1 MEKKSQ
7 SGANLIIWIGV
18 LISVLLGV
26 VWFIQNLT
34 PLGADTDTITTD
46 ILEIRKTLLTANQ
59 SLIYIRN
66 YNPVTEYGSLTIN
79 GTTQEICI
87 NASIGICRNLEL
99 PFQIPDININDL
111 SEVIFIVINKTE
123 NNQIFIDT
131 INVR

>member
-46 ILEIRKTLLTANQ
+46 ILEIRRTLLTANQ